1 MNYNI
6 VNEARELAGW
16 NAESEAFSIYQAM
29 MKLTD
34 TRGKNGKRYSLALI
48 LTFVLLAKMAGAT
61 TLQAITD
68 WIRYRSPWL
77 QQALPETRETFPCVA
92 TYSALG

>member
-16 NAESEAFSIYQAM
+16 NAESEAFSIYEAM

-34 TRGKNGKRYSLALI
+34 TRGKHGKRYSLALI

-68 WIRYRSPWL
+68 WVRYRPWL
-77 QQALPETRETFPCVA
+77 QQALPSFPSIFRFLITCDVE
-92 TYSALG
+92 

>member
-1 MNYNI
+1 MNYSI

-16 NAESEAFSIYQAM
+16 NAESEALSVYQAM
-29 MKLTD
+29 MTLSD
-34 TRGKNGKRYSLALI
+34 TRGKKGKRYSLALV

-68 WIRYRSPWL
+68 WVRYRGSWL
-77 QQALPETRETFPCVA
+77 QHVLPETRVTFPCVA
-92 TYSALG
+92 TRP